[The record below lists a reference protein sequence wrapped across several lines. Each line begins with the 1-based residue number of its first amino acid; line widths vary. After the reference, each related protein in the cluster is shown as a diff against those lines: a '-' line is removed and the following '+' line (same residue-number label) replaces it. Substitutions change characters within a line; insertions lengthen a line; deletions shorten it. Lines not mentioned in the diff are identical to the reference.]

1 MTKKKKGLVAT
12 AIFTLVSILYVSP
25 LFIVL
30 MNSF

>member
-12 AIFTLVSILYVSP
+12 VIFTLVSILYVSP

>member
-25 LFIVL
+25 LVHRFDEL
-30 MNSF
+30 L